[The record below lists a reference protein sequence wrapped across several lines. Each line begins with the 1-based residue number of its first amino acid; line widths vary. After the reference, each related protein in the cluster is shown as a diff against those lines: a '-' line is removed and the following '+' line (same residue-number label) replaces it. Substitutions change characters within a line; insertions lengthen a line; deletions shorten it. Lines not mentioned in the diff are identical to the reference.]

1 MRVWIF
7 DTEATSTEE
16 DREPIEIA
24 YLDIE
29 MGDDL
34 AGEHDRIE
42 PQSIVDAKG
51 FCERFRPDGPIT
63 FGSMAV
69 HHIVPGELINCRR
82 SSEFVVPDDV
92 GYMVGHN
99 IDFDWEAVGR
109 PAHVRRIDTDCMSR
123 WTWHDADSYS
133 QSALLYM
140 TLGATAQTRE
150 FVRDAHSA
158 AVDVGNNARL
168 LMRILDEHPDIQT
181 WSQLHAYSEKCRIP
195 RTCHFRQFRGIPWA
209 DVASDDPGFCD
220 WVLRQDWV
228 DDYTRT
234 AVEQALSGRWC

>member
-7 DTEATSTEE
+7 DTETTSTED

-24 YLDIE
+24 YFEIE

-42 PQSIVDAKG
+42 RPFDNLTG
-51 FCERFRPDGPIT
+51 FCERFHPEGRID

-69 HHIVPGELINCRR
+69 HHITPGELIGCRR
-82 SSEFVVPDDV
+82 PSEFVVPDDV
-92 GYMVGHN
+92 AYFVGHN

-109 PAHVRRIDTDCMSR
+109 PAHVKRIDTDCMSR

-140 TLGATAQTRE
+140 TYGATPQVRE
-150 FVRDAHSA
+150 WIRDAHSA

-168 LMRILDEHPDIQT
+168 LSKILDGHPDIKT
-181 WSQLHAYSEKCRIP
+181 WSELHAYSEQCRIP
-195 RTCHFRQFRGIPWA
+195 RTCHFQKFRGIPWC
-209 DVASDDPGFCD
+209 DVAADDPGFCD

-228 DDYTRT
+228 DDYTRV
-234 AVEQALSGRWC
+234 AVERAMNARWA